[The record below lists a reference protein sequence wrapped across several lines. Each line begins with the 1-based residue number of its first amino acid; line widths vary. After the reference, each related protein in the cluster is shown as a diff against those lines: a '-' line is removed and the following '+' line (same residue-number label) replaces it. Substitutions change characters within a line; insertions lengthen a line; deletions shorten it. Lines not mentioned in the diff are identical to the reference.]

1 LASVGLRTSDL
12 GLLNGPPAVT
22 GQALLLFDW
31 RLFGGIPGA
40 DEYGTFAL
48 PNVLT
53 GMPGLFFDQQF
64 GLLVYAPIY
73 LVALAGL
80 PLVPRRLPGLRGGV
94 ILATLGIYTLFVAA
108 FSYWYGAYSPPSR
121 MLVPVLPLLVVPL
134 TLALTTWRS
143 LPFRLVTGGLLLLSW
158 SIVHLL
164 MDVPRL
170 RYNQNT
176 GRSEMLAYLSRVWGH
191 DLNALLPSF
200 IVPTPAAYAWVVV
213 ATLVLGLLFL
223 ALTGG
228 GRDRG
233 ARPRSRL
240 GRRLTPAPQ
249 EG

>member
-1 LASVGLRTSDL
+1 
-12 GLLNGPPAVT
+12 LLILPPALT
-22 GQALLLFDW
+22 GLALLLFDW

-80 PLVPRRLPGLRGGV
+80 PLVPRKLPGLQGGV
-94 ILATLGIYTLFVAA
+94 ILATLGLYTLFVAA

-134 TLALTTWRS
+134 TLALSTWRS
-143 LPFRLVTGGLLLLSW
+143 LPFRLATGGLLLLSW
-158 SIVHLL
+158 SIAHLL

-176 GRSEMLAYLSRVWGH
+176 GRSEMLAYLSGVWGR

-200 IVPTPAAYAWVVV
+200 IVPTPAAYAWAVV
-213 ATLVLGLLFL
+213 ATIVLVLLFL

-228 GRDRG
+228 PS
-233 ARPRSRL
+233 RPRSRL
-240 GRRLTPAPQ
+240 GRRLMPAPQ